1 METTINSSSSSSD
14 SLIVVTM
21 VETSTIVV
29 RTTGTMVATVEVEA
43 IVETV
48 EVEATGEITT
58 TGMVMMA
65 VIEED
70 ALEINKDEMI
80 KEIKETMTLVVE
92 IRMISNSNNSSSRSN
107 NINSRNNS
115 VVMSNL
121 RCSKAAEVVDKD

>member
-1 METTINSSSSSSD
+1 METTINSSSSSD

-21 VETSTIVV
+21 AETSTIVV

-58 TGMVMMA
+58 TAMVMMA

-107 NINSRNNS
+107 INSRNNS
-115 VVMSNL
+115 VVMSNH
-121 RCSKAAEVVDKD
+121 RCSKAEEVVDKD

>member
-1 METTINSSSSSSD
+1 METTINSSSSSD

-21 VETSTIVV
+21 AETSTIVV

-58 TGMVMMA
+58 TAMAMMA

>member
-1 METTINSSSSSSD
+1 METTINSSSSSD

-48 EVEATGEITT
+48 EVEATGEIITT
-58 TGMVMMA
+58 VMVMMA

-92 IRMISNSNNSSSRSN
+92 IRMISNSNNSSSLSN

-115 VVMSNL
+115 VAMSNH

>member
-1 METTINSSSSSSD
+1 METTINSSSSSD

-21 VETSTIVV
+21 AETSTIVV

-48 EVEATGEITT
+48 EVEVTGEIITT
-58 TGMVMMA
+58 AMVMMA

-107 NINSRNNS
+107 INSRNNS
-115 VVMSNL
+115 VVMSNH
-121 RCSKAAEVVDKD
+121 RCSKAEEVVDKD

>member
-1 METTINSSSSSSD
+1 METTINSSSSSD

-58 TGMVMMA
+58 TAMAMMA

-107 NINSRNNS
+107 SINSLNNS
-115 VVMSNL
+115 VVMSNH

>member
-1 METTINSSSSSSD
+1 METTINSSSSSD

-58 TGMVMMA
+58 TAMVMMA

-107 NINSRNNS
+107 INSRNNS
-115 VVMSNL
+115 VVMSNH
-121 RCSKAAEVVDKD
+121 RCSKAEEVVDKD

>member
-1 METTINSSSSSSD
+1 METTINSSSSSD

-58 TGMVMMA
+58 TAMVMMA

-92 IRMISNSNNSSSRSN
+92 IRMISNSNNSSSR
-107 NINSRNNS
+107 NNS

>member
-1 METTINSSSSSSD
+1 METTINSSSSSD

-58 TGMVMMA
+58 TAMAMMA

-107 NINSRNNS
+107 SINSRNNS
-115 VVMSNL
+115 VVMSNH

>member
-1 METTINSSSSSSD
+1 METTINSSSSD

-21 VETSTIVV
+21 AETSTIVV

-58 TGMVMMA
+58 TAMVMMA

-107 NINSRNNS
+107 INSRNNS
-115 VVMSNL
+115 VVMSNH
-121 RCSKAAEVVDKD
+121 RCSKAEEVVDKD